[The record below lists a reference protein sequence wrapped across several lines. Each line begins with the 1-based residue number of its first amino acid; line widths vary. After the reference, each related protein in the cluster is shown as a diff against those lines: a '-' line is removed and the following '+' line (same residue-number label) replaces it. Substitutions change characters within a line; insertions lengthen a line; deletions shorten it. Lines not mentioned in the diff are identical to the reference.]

1 MPRAGAAATI
11 EALVIELDRPG
22 PPSDLVEEFH
32 SLHSREVLRVIDV
45 VVVRRDAHGAV
56 EARGQTELST
66 EEADEVKHA
75 ATDALGFEVGGHQFG
90 GVHWEG
96 TSVLLGDE
104 DVRFI
109 AGMLKPGQA
118 AMAVV
123 FEHRWAQRL
132 DGLLHE
138 RGVRIVEDD
147 VYTPQDVG
155 QSPRG
160 APPV

>member
-1 MPRAGAAATI
+1 MPGSLGAATI
-11 EALVIELDRPG
+11 EALVIELDE
-22 PPSDLVEEFH
+22 PSAPNDLVDELH

-45 VVVRRDAHGAV
+45 VVVNRDSHGKI
-56 EARGQTELST
+56 EARGETALSP
-66 EEADEVKHA
+66 EEATEVQDSA
-75 ATDALGFEVGGHQFG
+75 RDALGFGVGGHEFG

-132 DGLLHE
+132 GGLLHE
-138 RGVRIVEDD
+138 RGIRLVEDD
-147 VYTPQDVG
+147 VYTPPDVAESRRF
-155 QSPRG
+155 QLW
-160 APPV
+160 